1 MKLFMIPQTVPNRPT
16 KGAVAPMVARTPVPR
31 LMRRLQRRLEPFQPG
46 VDALLQTIFVG
57 DPLAQ
62 AEFCDRFPA
71 KARRRLFKVGKFGVS
86 QSLNGVE
93 RGKRGPGLPARFHEF
108 DCLGEPHRP
117 GDDRS
122 DDQANHDDFHH
133 HVGAHEHSPRRQV
146 AWQNSYR
153 FDRCIWLLCTSDVR
167 RAGTGDCQDSAAG
180 FEMFLMR

>member
-122 DDQANHDDFHH
+122 GPIMTAFTTTSSLMNIPHGDRSRGRTAIASTGAFGSCAQAMYG
-133 HVGAHEHSPRRQV
+133 VQAQAIARTARQ
-146 AWQNSYR
+146 ASKC
-153 FDRCIWLLCTSDVR
+153 F
-167 RAGTGDCQDSAAG
+167 
-180 FEMFLMR
+180 